1 MSGGKNAEG
10 LQRPVNVGKIAVHLF
25 IGIRNN
31 NLSLICV
38 EYVVL

>member
-10 LQRPVNVGKIAVHLF
+10 LQRPGNVGKIAVHLF